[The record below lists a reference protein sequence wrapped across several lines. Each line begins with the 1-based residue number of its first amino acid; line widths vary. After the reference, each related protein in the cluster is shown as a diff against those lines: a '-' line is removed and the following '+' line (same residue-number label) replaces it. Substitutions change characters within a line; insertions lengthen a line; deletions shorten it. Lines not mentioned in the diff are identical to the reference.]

1 MVSIF
6 LFAMRQKIESHALL
20 MSAKFSDD
28 RYERIFLQL
37 YGRMCLFAFCDF
49 SSTISQCL
57 LLNLN
62 HIFHCVHI
70 FNSVQISL
78 TKIAE
83 LHTAAIL

>member
-37 YGRMCLFAFCDF
+37 YGRMCFLHFA
-49 SSTISQCL
+49 
-57 LLNLN
+57 
-62 HIFHCVHI
+62 
-70 FNSVQISL
+70 ISL
-78 TKIAE
+78 R
-83 LHTAAIL
+83 LFHNVYC